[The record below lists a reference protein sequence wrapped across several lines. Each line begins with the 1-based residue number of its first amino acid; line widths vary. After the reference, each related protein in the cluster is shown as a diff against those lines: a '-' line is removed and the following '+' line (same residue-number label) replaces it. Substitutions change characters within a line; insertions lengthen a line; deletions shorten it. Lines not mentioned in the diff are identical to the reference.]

1 MNQHVGKRFIN
12 RSGKT
17 AEVQPTIT
25 KADAGPVTGGVCVD
39 VKPLAAAEIRVGGNG
54 SMCGHCGMGPY
65 ATLLEA
71 YTHVTSV
78 HTMLPGKPPGLCV
91 ETGCLKGQSLPYTLC
106 DAHLVAKG
114 FRPAPALPFSESIAR
129 RPCQPWCGKPWQGG
143 DIEAAW
149 PRGDLIYCSAE
160 CLQLAIVAE
169 EYMSQSDDDSQMSLA
184 KPACSLGA
192 ACTHHNP
199 RKVEPWRPSVD
210 EYDLL
215 PDA

>member
-1 MNQHVGKRFIN
+1 LPRAVSRLCMPGDEPVQAAGVLDVSIAWLLASAAPRLGASPGPRKETNMNQHVGKRFIN

-129 RPCQPWCGKPWQGG
+129 
-143 DIEAAW
+143 
-149 PRGDLIYCSAE
+149 
-160 CLQLAIVAE
+160 
-169 EYMSQSDDDSQMSLA
+169 
-184 KPACSLGA
+184 
-192 ACTHHNP
+192 
-199 RKVEPWRPSVD
+199 
-210 EYDLL
+210 
-215 PDA
+215 